1 MDMRLEQLLR
11 ALTRKGCA
19 HSHQATLLN
28 NLVTIPIG
36 IRILQR
42 ISGTIFMGPDQNAS
56 QRSLGHLI
64 HLEAPSFT
72 QVCRDARQVVD
83 RPVGA
88 ATHKPHDVYEAGQ
101 SRLQR
106 RL

>member
-1 MDMRLEQLLR
+1 MEQLLR

-28 NLVTIPIG
+28 NLVTILLG
-36 IRILQR
+36 ILTIIPQSS
-42 ISGTIFMGPDQNAS
+42 SGTIFMNPDQDAS
-56 QRSLGHLI
+56 QRSLGHLT
-64 HLEAPSFT
+64 HLDAPSFT
-72 QVCRDARQVVD
+72 QACRGARQVVD
-83 RPVGA
+83 RPAGA